1 MLSRLLQA
9 VNSVSTA
16 SKVRYKLSS
25 SPLNPFPE
33 EQLLLSGEQG
43 FGFFPAR
50 LGLLL
55 KDGRYELLR
64 KLGRG
69 KYSSTWL
76 VIDTQYV

>member
-9 VNSVSTA
+9 VSSVSKA
-16 SKVRYKLSS
+16 SQVYYKSS
-25 SPLNPFPE
+25 SFPANPFPE
-33 EQLLLSGEQG
+33 EQLSLSGEQG
-43 FGFFPAR
+43 FGFFPAH

-76 VIDTQYV
+76 VLDSQYV